1 MSSVQI
7 AKGGCLMKHISQNI
21 HQANLVQDSLDQAI
35 DDMDITQINLQ
46 LEKLS
51 DIDPFSYQIED
62 SYLFAKKIIRQNKKG
77 NAIMKKTYK
86 KWGTLTAS
94 LILTAIVGVSGA
106 YAAGLLDQ
114 FTFFNKDKTI
124 VVKSNQPLTSEEA
137 KELADDAAFAY
148 DQPKD
153 LENYASPVEEN
164 AFTSVAEIKEAFGMD
179 IVFPDYIPSDF
190 QLDPEIHT
198 QTLSDDNFQIY
209 TTFTSKQ
216 GGNRRFGISLIYS
229 KLPPESTSITVTDAV
244 YKDDY
249 QTPSGTEYT
258 LFDEEDATM
267 AQTEIGDIEYI
278 LVFLGFEKEEMYQ
291 VIDSTNLEAY
301 TE

>member
-7 AKGGCLMKHISQNI
+7 TKGGCLMKNISQNI
-21 HQANLVQDSLDQAI
+21 HQADFVQDSLDQAI
-35 DDMDITQINLQ
+35 DDMDITQIDLQ

-51 DIDPFSYQIED
+51 DIDPFPYQIED
-62 SYLFAKKIIRQNKKG
+62 SSLFAKKIIRQNKKG

-94 LILTAIVGVSGA
+94 LLLTAIVGVSGA

-153 LENYASPVEEN
+153 LENYASPVEEK
-164 AFTSVAEIKEAFGMD
+164 AFTSVAEIKESFGID

-190 QLDPEIHT
+190 QLDPEIYT
-198 QTLSDDNFQIY
+198 QTLSDNNFQIY
-209 TTFTSKQ
+209 TTFTSTQ
-216 GGNRRFGISLIYS
+216 GETRRFGLSLLYN
-229 KLPPESTSITVTDAV
+229 KLSEESTSITVTDVV

-249 QTPSGTEYT
+249 QTPAGTHYT
-258 LFDEEDATM
+258 LFDDEGGVI
-267 AQTEIGDIEYI
+267 AQTEIGDLEYV